1 MMKKLKA
8 IFLLCVL
15 TFSSAI
21 AQEFSASVDKT
32 TLGQNERFQIYFTFQ
47 NGDLNRLSAFTPPSF
62 NGLKILSG
70 PNESRNMQ
78 IINGQVSGSLTYSF
92 VAVAPNLGKIT
103 IGSASVSFGG
113 TILKSDPINITIVK
127 GTATNKQVDSK
138 LGISQ
143 EELNDNVFIRAI
155 PNKNIIKQGEQ
166 LTVTY
171 KLYTKLNI
179 SSPQISK
186 LPTFSG
192 FWSEDLETSQ
202 NIQFKVEMYKGERY
216 RAATIKKVALFP
228 TKSGELELTPFELR
242 VPVIVKS
249 KRSRN
254 DIFDD
259 FFNDSFFGRTETIE
273 HLAKSNKVVIKVNP
287 LPSSNAPESFTGAV
301 GKFDFDVNLD
311 KQEVELNEAITVK
324 ARISGSG
331 NIALLKLP
339 DINFPT
345 GFEKYEPKTS
355 DRISR
360 KNTISGRKDI
370 EFIIVPR
377 IPGTKE
383 IQPIEFTYYDLNKKG
398 YVTLSSK
405 PFRINVKEGEGN
417 YSQNVSGYT
426 KEDIKLLN
434 EDIRFINTSDF
445 DFLRREEIANV
456 SFIFIIGLIF
466 PLGGLLGLLIFRK
479 RQDKLSGNLSL
490 LRYQKAVKNAKQ
502 YLKQATKSLE
512 TNNLS
517 EYYNNLSQ
525 ALFGYLGDKLSIQ
538 NADFTLDRAIDKLNK
553 NNVEPDLVER
563 IKKISEKCEFARFA
577 PSAVGSDSSGEIF
590 KSVESIIEEIESSVQ
605 LKK

>member
-1 MMKKLKA
+1 MKKIIA
-8 IFLLCVL
+8 IFLLCTL
-15 TFSSAI
+15 TLSSAI
-21 AQEFSASVDKT
+21 AQEFGASVDKT
-32 TLGQNERFQIYFTFQ
+32 TIGQNERFQIYFTFQ
-47 NGDLNRLSAFTPPSF
+47 NGDLNRLSAFKPPSF
-62 NGLKILSG
+62 KGLNILSG

-92 VAVAPNLGKIT
+92 VAVASNLGKIT

-113 TILKSDPINITIVK
+113 TTLKTDPIKITIVK

-143 EELNDNVFIRAI
+143 EELNNNVFIRAI
-155 PNKNIIKQGEQ
+155 PNKSRIKQGEQ

-228 TKSGELELTPFELR
+228 TKSGNLELTPFELR

-273 HLAKSNKVVIKVNP
+273 HLAKSNRVTIKVDP
-287 LPSSNAPESFTGAV
+287 LPGSNVPESFTGAV

-311 KQEVELNEAITVK
+311 KEDVELNEAITVK

-383 IQPIEFTYYDLNKKG
+383 IQPIEFTYYDLKKKD

-405 PFRINVKEGEGN
+405 PFTINVKEGEGN
-417 YSQNVSGYT
+417 YTQNVSGYT

-445 DFLRREEIANV
+445 DFIKQEEIANV
-456 SFIFIIGLIF
+456 SFIFILGLIF
-466 PLGGLLGLLIFRK
+466 PLGGLLGLLVFRK

-490 LRYQKAVKNAKQ
+490 LRYQKAVKNAKN

-512 TNNLS
+512 GNDLS

-538 NADFTLDRAIDKLNK
+538 NADFTLDRAIDKLNEK
-553 NNVEPDLVER
+553 NINPDLVER

-577 PSAVGSDSSGEIF
+577 PNAVGSDSKGEIF
-590 KSVESIIEEIESSVQ
+590 KRVESIIEEIESSVE

>member
-1 MMKKLKA
+1 MKTLKTILL
-8 IFLLCVL
+8 IFLLLVTVSL
-15 TFSSAI
+15 

-32 TLGQNERFQIYFTFQ
+32 TVGQNERFQIYFTFQ

-62 NGLKILSG
+62 KGLKILSG

-103 IGSASVSFGG
+103 IESASVSFGG
-113 TILKSDPINITIVK
+113 TILKSDPIIINIVK

-138 LGISQ
+138 LGISP
-143 EELNDNVFIRAI
+143 EELNKNVFIRAI
-155 PNKNIIKQGEQ
+155 PNKNTIKQGEQ

-186 LPTFSG
+186 LPTFNG

-202 NIQFKVEMYKGERY
+202 NIQFQVEMYNGERY

-228 TKSGELELTPFELR
+228 TKSGDLELTPFELR

-273 HLAKSNKVVIKVNP
+273 HLTKSNRVVIKVNP
-287 LPSSNAPESFTGAV
+287 LPRSNVPESFTGAV
-301 GKFDFDVNLD
+301 GKFDFDINFD
-311 KQEVELNEAITVK
+311 KEEVELNEAITVK

-360 KNTISGRKDI
+360 KNIISGRKDI

-383 IQPIEFTYYDLNKKG
+383 IAPIEFTYFDLNKND

-405 PFRINVKEGEGN
+405 SFTLNVKEGEGN
-417 YSQNVSGYT
+417 YAQNVSGYT

-434 EDIRFINTSDF
+434 EDIRYINTSDF
-445 DFLRREEIANV
+445 DFIKREEIANV
-456 SFIFIIGLIF
+456 SIIFIFGLIF
-466 PLGGLLGLLIFRK
+466 PLGGLLGLLVFRK
-479 RQDKLSGNLSL
+479 RQDKLAGNLSL

-502 YLKQATKSLE
+502 HLKQATKSLE
-512 TNNLS
+512 ANNIS
-517 EYYNNLSQ
+517 EYYNSLSQ
-525 ALFGYLGDKLSIQ
+525 ALFGYLGDKLAIQ
-538 NADFTLDRAIDKLNK
+538 NADFTLDRAIDKLNE
-553 NNVEPDLVER
+553 NHVNPELIER
-563 IKKISEKCEFARFA
+563 IKRISEKCEFARFA
-577 PSAVGSDSSGEIF
+577 PNAVGKDSSGEIF
-590 KSVESIIEEIESSVQ
+590 KSVESIIEEVESSVQ

>member
-1 MMKKLKA
+1 MKTLKTILL
-8 IFLLCVL
+8 IFLLLVTVSL
-15 TFSSAI
+15 

-32 TLGQNERFQIYFTFQ
+32 TVGQNERFQIYFTFQ

-62 NGLKILSG
+62 KGLKILSG

-103 IGSASVSFGG
+103 IESASVSFGG
-113 TILKSDPINITIVK
+113 TILKSDPIIINIVK

-138 LGISQ
+138 LGISP
-143 EELNDNVFIRAI
+143 EELNKNVFIRAI
-155 PNKNIIKQGEQ
+155 PNKNTIKQGEQ

-186 LPTFSG
+186 LPTFNG

-202 NIQFKVEMYKGERY
+202 NIQFQVEMYNGERY

-228 TKSGELELTPFELR
+228 TKSGDLELTPFELR

-273 HLAKSNKVVIKVNP
+273 HLTKSNRVVIKVNP
-287 LPSSNAPESFTGAV
+287 LPRSNVPESFTGAV
-301 GKFDFDVNLD
+301 GKFDFDINFD
-311 KQEVELNEAITVK
+311 KEEVELNEAITVK

-360 KNTISGRKDI
+360 KNIISGRKDI

-383 IQPIEFTYYDLNKKG
+383 IAPIEFTYFDLNKND

-405 PFRINVKEGEGN
+405 SFTLNVKEGEGN
-417 YSQNVSGYT
+417 YAQNVSGYT

-434 EDIRFINTSDF
+434 EDIRYINTSDF
-445 DFLRREEIANV
+445 DFIKREEIANV
-456 SFIFIIGLIF
+456 SIIFIFGLIF
-466 PLGGLLGLLIFRK
+466 PLGGLLGLLVFRK
-479 RQDKLSGNLSL
+479 RQDKLAGNLSL

-502 YLKQATKSLE
+502 HLKQATKSLE
-512 TNNLS
+512 ANNIS
-517 EYYNNLSQ
+517 EYYNSLSQ
-525 ALFGYLGDKLSIQ
+525 ALFGYLGDKLAIQ
-538 NADFTLDRAIDKLNK
+538 NADFTLDRAIDKLSENHV
-553 NNVEPDLVER
+553 NPELIER
-563 IKKISEKCEFARFA
+563 IKRISEKCEFARFA
-577 PSAVGSDSSGEIF
+577 PNAVGKDSSGEIF
-590 KSVESIIEEIESSVQ
+590 KSVESIIEEVESSVQ

>member
-1 MMKKLKA
+1 MKTLKTILL
-8 IFLLCVL
+8 IFLLLVTVSL
-15 TFSSAI
+15 

-32 TLGQNERFQIYFTFQ
+32 TVGQNERFQIYFTFQ

-62 NGLKILSG
+62 KGLKILSG

-103 IGSASVSFGG
+103 IESASVSFGG
-113 TILKSDPINITIVK
+113 TILKSDPIIINIVK

-138 LGISQ
+138 LGISP
-143 EELNDNVFIRAI
+143 EELNKNVFIRAI
-155 PNKNIIKQGEQ
+155 PNKNTIKQGEQ

-186 LPTFSG
+186 LPTFNG

-202 NIQFKVEMYKGERY
+202 NIQFQVEMYNGERY

-228 TKSGELELTPFELR
+228 TKSGDLELTPFELR

-273 HLAKSNKVVIKVNP
+273 HLTKSNRVVIKVNP
-287 LPSSNAPESFTGAV
+287 LPRSNVPESFTGAV
-301 GKFDFDVNLD
+301 GKFDFDINFD
-311 KQEVELNEAITVK
+311 KEEVELNEAITVK

-360 KNTISGRKDI
+360 KNIISGRKDI

-383 IQPIEFTYYDLNKKG
+383 IQPIEFTYFDLGKND

-405 PFRINVKEGEGN
+405 SFTLNVKEGEGN
-417 YSQNVSGYT
+417 YAQNVSGYT

-434 EDIRFINTSDF
+434 EDIRYINTSDF
-445 DFLRREEIANV
+445 DFIKREEIANV
-456 SFIFIIGLIF
+456 SIIFIFGLIF
-466 PLGGLLGLLIFRK
+466 PLGGLLGLLVFRK
-479 RQDKLSGNLSL
+479 RQDKLAGNLSL

-502 YLKQATKSLE
+502 HLKRATKSIE
-512 TNNLS
+512 ANNIS
-517 EYYNNLSQ
+517 EYYNSLSQ
-525 ALFGYLGDKLSIQ
+525 ALFGYLGDKLAIQ
-538 NADFTLDRAIDKLNK
+538 NADFTLDRAIDKLNE
-553 NNVEPDLVER
+553 NHVNPELIER
-563 IKKISEKCEFARFA
+563 IKRISEKCEFARFA
-577 PSAVGSDSSGEIF
+577 PNAVGKDSSGEIF
-590 KSVESIIEEIESSVQ
+590 KSVESIIEEVESSVQ

>member
-1 MMKKLKA
+1 MKTLKTILL
-8 IFLLCVL
+8 IFLLLVTVSL
-15 TFSSAI
+15 

-32 TLGQNERFQIYFTFQ
+32 TVGQNERFQIYFTFQ

-62 NGLKILSG
+62 KGLKILSG

-103 IGSASVSFGG
+103 IESASVSFGG
-113 TILKSDPINITIVK
+113 TILKSDPIIINIVK

-138 LGISQ
+138 LGISP
-143 EELNDNVFIRAI
+143 EELNKNVFIRAI
-155 PNKNIIKQGEQ
+155 PNKNTIKQGEQ

-186 LPTFSG
+186 LPTFNG

-202 NIQFKVEMYKGERY
+202 NIQFQVEMYNGERY

-228 TKSGELELTPFELR
+228 TKSGDLELTPFELR

-273 HLAKSNKVVIKVNP
+273 HLTKSNRVVIKVNP
-287 LPSSNAPESFTGAV
+287 LPRSNVPESFTGAV
-301 GKFDFDVNLD
+301 GKFDFDINFD
-311 KQEVELNEAITVK
+311 KEEVDLNEAITVK

-339 DINFPT
+339 DIIFPT

-360 KNTISGRKDI
+360 KNIISGRKDI

-383 IQPIEFTYYDLNKKG
+383 IAPIEFTYFDLNKND

-405 PFRINVKEGEGN
+405 SFTLNVKEGEGN
-417 YSQNVSGYT
+417 YAQNVSGYT

-434 EDIRFINTSDF
+434 EDIRYINTSDF
-445 DFLRREEIANV
+445 DFIKREEIANV
-456 SFIFIIGLIF
+456 SIIFIFGLIF
-466 PLGGLLGLLIFRK
+466 PLGGLLGLLVFRK
-479 RQDKLSGNLSL
+479 RQDKLAGNLSL

-502 YLKQATKSLE
+502 HLKRATKSIE
-512 TNNLS
+512 ANNIS
-517 EYYNNLSQ
+517 EYYNSLSQ
-525 ALFGYLGDKLSIQ
+525 ALFGYLGDKLAIQ
-538 NADFTLDRAIDKLNK
+538 NADFTLDRAIDKLNE
-553 NNVEPDLVER
+553 NHVNPELTER
-563 IKKISEKCEFARFA
+563 IKRISEKCEFARFA
-577 PSAVGSDSSGEIF
+577 PNAVGKDSSGEIF
-590 KSVESIIEEIESSVQ
+590 KSVESIIEEVESSVQ

>member
-1 MMKKLKA
+1 MKT
-8 IFLLCVL
+8 FNTTLLLFILSVSISL
-15 TFSSAI
+15 

-32 TLGQNERFQIYFTFQ
+32 TVGQNERFQIYFTFQ
-47 NGDLNRLSAFTPPSF
+47 NGDLNRLRSFTPPSF
-62 NGLKILSG
+62 KGLKIISG

-92 VAVAPNLGKIT
+92 IAAAPNLGKIT

-113 TILKSDPINITIVK
+113 TKLKSDPIIINIVK
-127 GTATNKQVDSK
+127 GTATNKKVDSK
-138 LGISQ
+138 LGISA
-143 EELNDNVFIRAI
+143 EELKKNVFIRAI
-155 PNKNIIKQGEQ
+155 PSKNSIMQGEQ

-202 NIQFKVEMYKGERY
+202 NIQFQIEMYKGERY

-228 TKSGELELTPFELR
+228 TKSGKLELTPFVLR

-273 HLAKSNKVVIKVNP
+273 HLAKSNKVVINVKP
-287 LPSSNAPESFTGAV
+287 LPGTNVPKSFTGAV
-301 GKFDFDVNLD
+301 GKFNFNIDLD
-311 KQEVELNEAITVK
+311 KEEVELNEAITVK

-339 DINFPT
+339 EINFPN

-355 DRISR
+355 DRINR
-360 KNTISGRKDI
+360 KNIISGRKDI

-383 IQPIEFTYYDLNKKG
+383 IKPIEFTYFDLRKND
-398 YVTLSSK
+398 YVTLTSK
-405 PFRINVKEGEGN
+405 SFTLNVKEGEGN
-417 YSQNVSGYT
+417 YAQNVSGYS

-434 EDIRFINTSDF
+434 EDIRFIHTSGF
-445 DFLRREEIANV
+445 DFIKREEIANV
-456 SFIFIIGLIF
+456 SIIFIFGLIF
-466 PLGGLLGLLIFRK
+466 PLGGLLGLLVFRK
-479 RQDKLSGNLSL
+479 RYDKLSGNISL

-502 YLKQATKSLE
+502 HLKQATKSLE
-512 TNNLS
+512 VNNLS

-538 NADFTLDRAIDKLNK
+538 NADFTLDRAIDKLNEK
-553 NNVEPDLVER
+553 NVNPELIEN
-563 IKKISEKCEFARFA
+563 IKRISEKCEFARFA
-577 PSAVGSDSSGEIF
+577 PNAVGKDSRGEIF
-590 KSVESIIEEIESSVQ
+590 KSVASIIEEVESSVQ

>member
-1 MMKKLKA
+1 MKT
-8 IFLLCVL
+8 FNTTLLLFILSVSISL
-15 TFSSAI
+15 

-32 TLGQNERFQIYFTFQ
+32 TVGQNERFQIYFTFQ
-47 NGDLNRLSAFTPPSF
+47 NGDLNRLRSFTPPSF
-62 NGLKILSG
+62 KGLKIISG

-92 VAVAPNLGKIT
+92 IAAAPNLGKIT

-113 TILKSDPINITIVK
+113 TKLKSDPIIINIVK
-127 GTATNKQVDSK
+127 GTATNKKVDSK
-138 LGISQ
+138 LGISA
-143 EELNDNVFIRAI
+143 EELKKNVFIRAI
-155 PNKNIIKQGEQ
+155 PSKNSIMQGEQ

-202 NIQFKVEMYKGERY
+202 NIQFQIEMYKGERY

-228 TKSGELELTPFELR
+228 TKSGKLELTPFVLR

-273 HLAKSNKVVIKVNP
+273 HLAKSNKVVINVKP
-287 LPSSNAPESFTGAV
+287 LPGTNVPKSFTGAV
-301 GKFDFDVNLD
+301 GKFNFNIDLD
-311 KQEVELNEAITVK
+311 KEEVELNEAITVK

-339 DINFPT
+339 EINFPN

-355 DRISR
+355 DRINR
-360 KNTISGRKDI
+360 KNIISGRKDI

-383 IQPIEFTYYDLNKKG
+383 IKPIEFTYFDLRKND

-405 PFRINVKEGEGN
+405 SFTLNVKEGEGN
-417 YSQNVSGYT
+417 YAQNVSGYS

-434 EDIRFINTSDF
+434 EDIRFIHTSGF
-445 DFLRREEIANV
+445 DFIKREEIANV
-456 SFIFIIGLIF
+456 SIIFIFGLIF
-466 PLGGLLGLLIFRK
+466 PLGGLLGLLVFRK
-479 RQDKLSGNLSL
+479 RYDKLSGNISL

-502 YLKQATKSLE
+502 HLKQATKSLE
-512 TNNLS
+512 VNNLS

-538 NADFTLDRAIDKLNK
+538 NADFTLDRAIDKLNEK
-553 NNVEPDLVER
+553 NVNPELIEN
-563 IKKISEKCEFARFA
+563 IKRISEKCEFARFA
-577 PSAVGSDSSGEIF
+577 PNAVGKDSRGEIF
-590 KSVESIIEEIESSVQ
+590 KSVESIIEEVESSVQ

>member
-1 MMKKLKA
+1 MKT
-8 IFLLCVL
+8 FNTTLLLFILSVSISL
-15 TFSSAI
+15 

-32 TLGQNERFQIYFTFQ
+32 TVGQNERFQIYFTFQ
-47 NGDLNRLSAFTPPSF
+47 NGDLNRLRSFTPPSF
-62 NGLKILSG
+62 KGLKIISG

-92 VAVAPNLGKIT
+92 IAAAPNLGKIT

-113 TILKSDPINITIVK
+113 TKLKSDPIIINIVK
-127 GTATNKQVDSK
+127 GTATNKKVDSK
-138 LGISQ
+138 LGISA
-143 EELNDNVFIRAI
+143 EELNKNVFIRAI
-155 PNKNIIKQGEQ
+155 PSKNSIMQGEQ

-202 NIQFKVEMYKGERY
+202 NIQFQIEMYKGERY

-228 TKSGELELTPFELR
+228 TKSGKLELTPFVLR

-273 HLAKSNKVVIKVNP
+273 HLAKSNKVVINVKP
-287 LPSSNAPESFTGAV
+287 LPGTNVPKSFTGAV
-301 GKFDFDVNLD
+301 GKFNFNIDLD
-311 KQEVELNEAITVK
+311 KEEVELNEAITVK

-339 DINFPT
+339 EINFPN

-355 DRISR
+355 DRINR
-360 KNTISGRKDI
+360 KNIISGRKDI

-383 IQPIEFTYYDLNKKG
+383 IKPIEFTYFDLRKND

-405 PFRINVKEGEGN
+405 SFTLNVKEGKGN
-417 YSQNVSGYT
+417 YAQNVSGYS

-434 EDIRFINTSDF
+434 EDIRFIHTSGF
-445 DFLRREEIANV
+445 DFIKREEIANV
-456 SFIFIIGLIF
+456 SIIFIFGLIF
-466 PLGGLLGLLIFRK
+466 PLGGLLGLLVFRK
-479 RQDKLSGNLSL
+479 RYDKLSGNISL

-502 YLKQATKSLE
+502 HLKQATKSLE
-512 TNNLS
+512 VNNLS

-538 NADFTLDRAIDKLNK
+538 NADFTLDRAIDKLNEK
-553 NNVEPDLVER
+553 NVNPELIEN
-563 IKKISEKCEFARFA
+563 IKRISEKCEFARFA
-577 PSAVGSDSSGEIF
+577 PNAVGKDSRGEIF
-590 KSVESIIEEIESSVQ
+590 KSVESIIEEVESSVQ